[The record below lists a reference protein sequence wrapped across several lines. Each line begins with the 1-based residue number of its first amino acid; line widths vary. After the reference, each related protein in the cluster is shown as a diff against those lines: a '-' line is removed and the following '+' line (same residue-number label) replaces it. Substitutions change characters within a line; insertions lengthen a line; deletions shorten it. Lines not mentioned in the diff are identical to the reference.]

1 MDRVTGGSDLARNLI
16 VYENEMI
23 FPDLI
28 EIRTS
33 AFWEMGW
40 TVASSAVDPSMDFD
54 AVMVMA
60 MNGNQAKSVIP
71 VGADLKGSIAPD
83 KTVIVVAAAA
93 KLHDRSWIGHPQNR
107 VCIHLINSPLSDSM
121 SSEEC
126 GTSGMMASM
135 SNTAPGSSMPTMNP
149 VLETLKASAFVAKAE
164 SKGIASSRSL
174 HRSRGWRL

>member
-1 MDRVTGGSDLARNLI
+1 
-16 VYENEMI
+16 MI

-33 AFWEMGW
+33 AFREMGW

-83 KTVIVVAAAA
+83 KTVVVAAAA
-93 KLHDRSWIGHPQNR
+93 ELHDRSWIGQPQNR
-107 VCIHLINSPLSDSM
+107 ACIHLMDSPLSDSM

-135 SNTAPGSSMPTMNP
+135 SNTAPDSSMPTMNP

-174 HRSRGWRL
+174 HRSRGWRLHRCRNGIAVEH